1 MVGLRGVFFD
11 RSPKEHSLKR
21 SQKEN
26 TKGKVRKKTKGGAAV
41 LEFSL
46 AWHAFVEKKS
56 GQTD

>member
-21 SQKEN
+21 SQKE
-26 TKGKVRKKTKGGAAV
+26 TQKVREKKTKGGAAV